1 MPSNM
6 VANTTDTTLLKNQ
19 RATKYL
25 HKISLL
31 SNVGCKIIFIWS
43 VNFWY
48 EQDSNSLFKGSIG
61 HVTKLPIIE
70 KQSLSVMYMYLN
82 LN

>member
-31 SNVGCKIIFIWS
+31 SNFGCKIIFICS
-43 VNFWY
+43 VNFWH